1 MPTQH
6 NKIPI
11 EGLLESYESALTEL
25 GYSITSKLLFVK
37 RAGLIIRRHQ
47 DKGLVYF
54 NQAIVN
60 QYICEIDESY
70 FKGGMQ
76 KKYYDRLR
84 GEVDRFVCYVQSGKG
99 GALPSPLRGA
109 KQKLTPG
116 FERIAEEFIAGDF
129 HPNTRCDIRW
139 VTYKYFGWLEE
150 HGFIDLSGVSAAQ
163 IQRFLLDCSEHY
175 APSTIHDIRLY
186 LKKLYAFLYETGL
199 ADDSYSALFSFVV
212 NREKRVFPV
221 LPKSDIAKLL
231 DAIDRT
237 KVKGKRD
244 YAIMLL
250 GTVLGLRACDIVTLK
265 LTDIDWLHGEIRIMQ
280 SKTSNPVILPLTQD
294 VGEALKDYILNARPD
309 TADSEIFLRIN
320 APHTRLA
327 AAVTV
332 GEIYRDCCIAAG
344 LPANGSTTC
353 AAHWEHPW
361 WQTAFQ
367 SMMLYRYSGTGTSIL
382 QSHTLLQ
389 IWSISKCVPYPLKG
403 STRQGVLLNDGIFK
417 RIWRPYIQF
426 SGLPHSP
433 WF

>member
-1 MPTQH
+1 MPTQY

-11 EGLLESYESALTEL
+11 EGLLEGYESALTEL
-25 GYSITSKLLFVK
+25 GYSITTKLLFVK

-47 DKGLVYF
+47 DEGLVYF
-54 NQAIVN
+54 DQAVIN
-60 QYICEIDESY
+60 QYIREIDDSY

-84 GEVDRFVCYVQSGKG
+84 GEVDRFAYYVHSGKG

-109 KQKLTPG
+109 RQTLTPR
-116 FERIAEEFIAGDF
+116 FEQIAEDFITGGF

-139 VTYKYFGWLEE
+139 VTYQYFGWLEKQ
-150 HGFIDLSGVSAAQ
+150 GCTDLSGAGAAQ
-163 IQRFLLDCSEHY
+163 IQRFILDCSEHY

-186 LKKLYAFLYETGL
+186 LKKLYAFLYETGRV
-199 ADDSYSALFSFVV
+199 DDSYSCLFSFAV

-244 YAIMLL
+244 YAVMML

-280 SKTSNPVILPLTQD
+280 CKTSNSVVLPLTQD

-309 TADSEIFLRIN
+309 TSDSEIFLRIN
-320 APHTRLA
+320 APHTKLA

-332 GEIYRDCCIAAG
+332 GELYRDCCIAAG
-344 LPANGSTTC
+344 LPASKRFHDLRR
-353 AAHWEHPW
+353 A
-361 WQTAFQ
+361 
-367 SMMLYRYSGTGTSIL
+367 LGTSMVENSVSVYDVAQVFGDRNIN
-382 QSHTLLQ
+382 ST
-389 IWSISKCVPYPLKG
+389 KPYLATDIEHLKMCAL
-403 STRQGVLLNDGIFK
+403 SFEGIG
-417 RIWRPYIQF
+417 QT
-426 SGLPHSP
+426 GGAAV
-433 WF
+433 

>member
-1 MPTQH
+1 MAGGKLLWPTQH

-84 GEVDRFVCYVQSGKG
+84 GEVERFVCYVQSGKG

-150 HGFIDLSGVSAAQ
+150 HGFIDLSGVSARRYKGFFWTAQ
-163 IQRFLLDCSEHY
+163 NTMPPARSMIY
-175 APSTIHDIRLY
+175 RLY

-265 LTDIDWLHGEIRIMQ
+265 LTDIDWLHGEIRIIQ
-280 SKTSNPVILPLTQD
+280 SK
-294 VGEALKDYILNARPD
+294 
-309 TADSEIFLRIN
+309 
-320 APHTRLA
+320 
-327 AAVTV
+327 
-332 GEIYRDCCIAAG
+332 
-344 LPANGSTTC
+344 
-353 AAHWEHPW
+353 HPI
-361 WQTAFQ
+361 Q
-367 SMMLYRYSGTGTSIL
+367 SFCR
-382 QSHTLLQ
+382 
-389 IWSISKCVPYPLKG
+389 
-403 STRQGVLLNDGIFK
+403 
-417 RIWRPYIQF
+417 
-426 SGLPHSP
+426 
-433 WF
+433 